1 MSFNIKKRKFYIN
14 TDKVGSKNADKKYCI
29 RLANALKKMGY
40 TAKYVGRGPDVKGH
54 PNKWGKMDEN
64 SVNVHVVGGMCAGT
78 MMDLT
83 APYFKKM
90 MKGGAVIF
98 GLRVGKP
105 SAIPSALNK
114 KNTDFEHLKWLP
126 KAHDDGFSGIKGLK
140 YPAERLR
147 KNNAGYC
154 YDCDQTGR
162 NISPEQMAKNLVN
175 NVTGVFNTKYKNN
188 VIMRSWGKSQ
198 ESDDSDS
205 AGTEETWGFDKEN
218 PFQAYIKVV
227 FSVNDSPTRLN
238 AIFDFTSNAPD
249 KDYSFQTDEKVS
261 FEWNEYK
268 EYRIDLISR
277 LREVM
282 MDTQHNNRYYL
293 HEIWL
298 LDYIPIPE
306 SRTTDSDG
314 GESTVLYDKNTD
326 HSSYKL
332 LVSECGFSNYEE
344 ISSKSLGLSGQT
356 LMDGIESCMEDTDF
370 LYKVQYA
377 PKRYNDKIVFYKD
390 SQYTEP
396 AEYNVFKQGAHG
408 NILTVSNIQYSPI
421 TTLKNSSICIYKSQ
435 SDNHNEESLTYNYT
449 QSCYLDS
456 VLEYGEHT
464 VMTTASDNISDL
476 EAFYR
481 ARTNKDFQENMDISY
496 SIQVAGYTG
505 TELMDYVKT
514 VMNNEYLNSIK
525 RVNSIEITGNVEQ
538 RPMIKTTLGLGAI
551 DRAMALDKKLQRDRK
566 LARNEKADVVGGIQ
580 FVDTTHL
587 FE

>member
-1 MSFNIKKRKFYIN
+1 MN
-14 TDKVGSKNADKKYCI
+14 TDKVSRNPKPDIDYAKRVVK
-29 RLANALKKMGY
+29 ALKKQGY
-40 TAKYVGRGPDVKGH
+40 SAKYVGRGPDVKGH
-54 PNKWGKMDEN
+54 PNKWGKMDEY
-64 SVNVHVVGGMCAGT
+64 SVNVHIVGGMCAGT
-78 MMDLT
+78 MLDLT
-83 APYFKKM
+83 APYFKRM
-90 MKGGAVIF
+90 MKGGTVIF

-114 KNTDFEHLKWLP
+114 KSTDFEHLKFLP
-126 KAHDDGFSGIKGLK
+126 RAHDDDFSSAKGLK
-140 YPAERLR
+140 FPANHLR
-147 KNNAGYC
+147 RNNAGYC
-154 YDCDQTGR
+154 YDCDHTGR
-162 NISPEQMAKNLVN
+162 NISPEQMAKNLVGN
-175 NVTGVFNTKYKNN
+175 TTGVFNTKYQNN
-188 VIMRSWGKSQ
+188 SIRPNWGNSY
-198 ESDDSDS
+198 EVDDSDS
-205 AGTEETWGFDKEN
+205 AGTTQTFGFDKDN
-218 PFQAYIKVV
+218 PFQAYIKIV
-227 FSVNDSPTRLN
+227 FSINNESKRRE

-249 KDYSFQTDEKVS
+249 KNYSFQTDEKVS
-261 FEWNEYK
+261 FEWYSFK
-268 EYRIDLISR
+268 EYRLDLVSR

-282 MDTQHNNRYYL
+282 MDTQHENRYYL

-298 LDYIPIPE
+298 LDYIPIP
-306 SRTTDSDG
+306 DSAN
-314 GESTVLYDKNTD
+314 GESSKLYDKNTD
-326 HSSYKL
+326 HSSYKM

-356 LMDGIESCMEDTDF
+356 LMDGIETCMDETDF

-377 PKRYNDKIVFYKD
+377 PKRYNDKIIFYKD
-390 SQYTEP
+390 DQYTEP
-396 AEYNVFKQGAHG
+396 ADYNIFKQGVEG

-421 TTLKNSSICIYKSQ
+421 TTLKNSSICVYKSQ
-435 SDNHNEESLTYNYT
+435 EDNHNEESLTYNYT

-481 ARTNKDFQENMDISY
+481 ARTNKDFQDNMDISY

-514 VMNNEYLNSIK
+514 LMSNDYLNSIK

-551 DRAMALDKKLQRDRK
+551 DRAMALSKKLQDDRK
-566 LARNEKADVVGGIQ
+566 RARTEKAEVVGGIGY
-580 FVDTTHL
+580 VDTSKL

>member
-1 MSFNIKKRKFYIN
+1 MSFNPKRRKFYVN
-14 TDKVGSKNADKKYCI
+14 TDKVSRNPKPDIEYAKRVVK
-29 RLANALKKMGY
+29 ALKKQGY
-40 TAKYVGRGPDVKGH
+40 SAKYVGRGPDVKGH
-54 PNKWGKMDEN
+54 PNKWGKMDEY
-64 SVNVHVVGGMCAGT
+64 SVNVHIVGGMCAGT
-78 MMDLT
+78 MLDLT
-83 APYFKKM
+83 APYFKRM
-90 MKGGAVIF
+90 MKGGTVIF

-114 KNTDFEHLKWLP
+114 KSTDFEHLKFLP
-126 KAHDDGFSGIKGLK
+126 RAHDDDFSSTKGLK
-140 YPAERLR
+140 YPANHLR
-147 KNNAGYC
+147 RNNAGYC
-154 YDCDQTGR
+154 YDCDHTGR
-162 NISPEQMAKNLVN
+162 NISPEQMAKNLVGN
-175 NVTGVFNTKYKNN
+175 TTGVFNTKYQNN
-188 VIMRSWGKSQ
+188 SIRPNWGNSY
-198 ESDDSDS
+198 EVDDSDS
-205 AGTEETWGFDKEN
+205 AGTSQTFGFDKDN
-218 PFQAYIKVV
+218 PFQAYIKIV
-227 FSVNDSPTRLN
+227 FSINNESKRRE

-249 KDYSFQTDEKVS
+249 KNYSFQTDEKVS
-261 FEWNEYK
+261 FEWYSFK
-268 EYRIDLISR
+268 EYRLDLVSR

-282 MDTQHNNRYYL
+282 MDTQHENRYYL

-298 LDYIPIPE
+298 LDYIPIP
-306 SRTTDSDG
+306 DSAN
-314 GESTVLYDKNTD
+314 GESSKLYDKNTD
-326 HSSYKL
+326 HSSYKM

-356 LMDGIESCMEDTDF
+356 LMDGIETCMDETDF

-377 PKRYNDKIVFYKD
+377 PKRYNDKIIFYKD
-390 SQYTEP
+390 DQYTEP
-396 AEYNVFKQGAHG
+396 ADYNIFKQGVEG

-421 TTLKNSSICIYKSQ
+421 TTLKNSSICVYKSQ
-435 SDNHNEESLTYNYT
+435 EDNHNEESLTYNYT

-481 ARTNKDFQENMDISY
+481 ARTNKDFQDNMDISY

-514 VMNNEYLNSIK
+514 LMSNDYLNSIK

-551 DRAMALDKKLQRDRK
+551 DRAMALSKKLQDDRK
-566 LARNEKADVVGGIQ
+566 RARTEKAEVVGGIGY
-580 FVDTTHL
+580 VDTSKL

>member
-1 MSFNIKKRKFYIN
+1 MSFNPKRRKFYVN
-14 TDKVGSKNADKKYCI
+14 TDKISRNPKPDIDYAKRVVK
-29 RLANALKKMGY
+29 ALKKQGY
-40 TAKYVGRGPDVKGH
+40 SAKYVGRGPDVKGH
-54 PNKWGKMDEN
+54 PNKWGKMDEY
-64 SVNVHVVGGMCAGT
+64 SVNVHIVGGMCAGT
-78 MMDLT
+78 MLDLT
-83 APYFKKM
+83 APYFKRM
-90 MKGGAVIF
+90 MKGGTVIF

-114 KNTDFEHLKWLP
+114 KSTDFEHLKFLP
-126 KAHDDGFSGIKGLK
+126 RAHDDDFSSTKGLK
-140 YPAERLR
+140 FPANHLR
-147 KNNAGYC
+147 RNNAGYC
-154 YDCDQTGR
+154 YDCDHTGR
-162 NISPEQMAKNLVN
+162 NISPEQMAKNLVGN
-175 NVTGVFNTKYKNN
+175 TTGVFNTKYQNN
-188 VIMRSWGKSQ
+188 NIRPNWGNSY
-198 ESDDSDS
+198 EVDDSDS
-205 AGTEETWGFDKEN
+205 AGTSQTFGFDKDN
-218 PFQAYIKVV
+218 PFQAYIKIV
-227 FSVNDSPTRLN
+227 FSINNESKRRE

-249 KDYSFQTDEKVS
+249 KNYSFQTDEKVS
-261 FEWNEYK
+261 FEWYSFK
-268 EYRIDLISR
+268 EYRLDLVSR

-282 MDTQHNNRYYL
+282 MDTQHENRYYL

-298 LDYIPIPE
+298 LDYIPIP
-306 SRTTDSDG
+306 DSAN
-314 GESTVLYDKNTD
+314 GESSKLYDKNTD
-326 HSSYKL
+326 HSSYKM

-356 LMDGIESCMEDTDF
+356 LMDGIETCMDETDF

-377 PKRYNDKIVFYKD
+377 PKRYNDKIIFYKD
-390 SQYTEP
+390 DQYTEP
-396 AEYNVFKQGAHG
+396 ADYNIFKQGVEG

-421 TTLKNSSICIYKSQ
+421 TTLKNSSICVYKSQ
-435 SDNHNEESLTYNYT
+435 EDNHNEESLTYNYT

-481 ARTNKDFQENMDISY
+481 ARTNKDFQDNMDISY

-514 VMNNEYLNSIK
+514 LMSNDYLNSIK

-551 DRAMALDKKLQRDRK
+551 DRAMALSKKLQDDRK
-566 LARNEKADVVGGIQ
+566 RARTEKAEVVGGIGY
-580 FVDTTHL
+580 VDTSKL